1 MNKLEGAKTVVFG
14 GRDTVKQEYCGTV
27 GGQSSDFP
35 TIKSEIKTTKLT
47 DNPLTPPD
55 LLTNSVIGITWRL
68 GFGIWNPEEPE
79 EWQDHPA
86 DVRLELTKE
95 NVNNPYSIWKNTIQ
109 AVF

>member
-14 GRDTVKQEYCGTV
+14 GRKTVKQQYCGTV

-35 TIKSEIKTTKLT
+35 TINSEIKTAKLSG
-47 DNPLTPPD
+47 DPLAPPD

-68 GFGIWNPEEPE
+68 GFGVWNPAEPE

-86 DVRLELTKE
+86 NVPLDLTKE
-95 NVNNPYSIWKNTIQ
+95 NVNNPLAIWNDTIK